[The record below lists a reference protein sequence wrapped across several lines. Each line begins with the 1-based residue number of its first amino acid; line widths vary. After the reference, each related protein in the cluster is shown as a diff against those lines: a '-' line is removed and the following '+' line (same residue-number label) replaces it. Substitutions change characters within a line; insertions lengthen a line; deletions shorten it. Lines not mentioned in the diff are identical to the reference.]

1 VVNKFESLIQE
12 NYFLQPGFIFLPTK
26 PTIVSTVLGS
36 SVSVCLYD
44 PKRRVG
50 GMNHFQF
57 PYIQDKRYATARY
70 GNVAT
75 LNLIHMMLEEGSNIK
90 HLEAQLLG
98 GAYNPEIFPED
109 IGRDN
114 IMIAKKI
121 LSKKQVRIVSE
132 DVGGRIGRKI
142 VFNTH
147 TNEISVL
154 KVQKLRKGDWYP
166 YESYR

>member
-1 VVNKFESLIQE
+1 MADKFENPIQD
-12 NYFLQPGFIFLPTK
+12 NYFLRPGYIFLSEK
-26 PTIVSTVLGS
+26 PTIISTVLGS

-44 PKRRVG
+44 KKRMVA
-50 GMNHFQF
+50 GMNHFQL
-57 PYIQDKRYATARY
+57 PYIQEKLHATACY

-75 LNLIHMMLEEGSNIK
+75 FNLVHMMLRDGSRIE

-98 GAYNPEIFPED
+98 GAFHPDIFPKD

-114 IMIAKKI
+114 ILTAKKI
-121 LSKKQVRIVSE
+121 LLKKQVRVVSE

-154 KVQKLRKGDWYP
+154 KVQNLRKSDWYP
-166 YESYR
+166 YESDR

>member
-1 VVNKFESLIQE
+1 MVNKFKSHIQD

-26 PTIVSTVLGS
+26 PTIISTVLGS

-44 PKRRVG
+44 RKRKAG
-50 GMNHFQF
+50 GMNHFQL
-57 PYIQDKRYATARY
+57 PDIQDRLHTTARY

-75 LNLIHMMLEEGSNIK
+75 LNLINMMLDDGSKIE

-98 GAYNPEIFPED
+98 GAFNPEIYPKD
-109 IGRDN
+109 IGWDN
-114 IMIAKKI
+114 IMAAKKI
-121 LSKKQVRIVSE
+121 LSKKQIGIVSE

-154 KVQKLRKGDWYP
+154 KVQKLRKSDWYP
-166 YESYR
+166 YESDR